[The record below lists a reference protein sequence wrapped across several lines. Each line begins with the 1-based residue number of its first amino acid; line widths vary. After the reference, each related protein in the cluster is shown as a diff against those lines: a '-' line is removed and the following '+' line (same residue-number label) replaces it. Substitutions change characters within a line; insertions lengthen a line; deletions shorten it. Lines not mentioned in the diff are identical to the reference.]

1 MLNRLVS
8 NTENRAISFQSIWGA
23 GDSLA
28 WQSQSGANVTPDSSL
43 TIAAF
48 YGGVS
53 LISNAISTLPMDC
66 YIRKNGQRYPLRP
79 KPEWVDK
86 PDLDISGASHW
97 QQVVISLL
105 IWGNSYTRVFRD
117 KQGNIVNLIA
127 LDPTLVDVVRG
138 QNGRKVFKYQG
149 ENDKPLTSIDVIH
162 ITDMLMPGAIKGK
175 GRVEALKENFGLAVA
190 LESFAAR
197 FFGGGV
203 QTSGIIEFPG
213 NLSKEQAKMVA
224 EGFDSRHRGFR
235 NSHKTG
241 VLSGGATYKPT
252 TTPND
257 ANQFLQSREY
267 AVLDVCRVLQIP
279 PHMLGVTQGSQ
290 ARASV
295 EQLAIDFTTHALRP
309 IVEKIERAYS
319 DLLPKSAFIKFNI
332 DALVRADFLTRMQG
346 YNVATLG
353 GWKSIND
360 VRRLEDDAPVDGG
373 DQYRV
378 PLTNVNVNAS
388 DLVAEEKK
396 VGMLQKLVAS
406 GFQPEEALA
415 ALGLPTIGHTGV
427 PSNALQPVSSIDPNN
442 PASVYDVVSE

>member
-1 MLNRLVS
+1 MLNRLAS
-8 NTENRAISFQSIWGA
+8 STENRAISFQSIWGA

-28 WQSQSGANVTPDSSL
+28 WQSNSGANVTPDSSL

-66 YIRKNGQRYPLRP
+66 YIRKSGQRVPFRP
-79 KPEWVDK
+79 KPEWVMK
-86 PDLDISGASHW
+86 PDLDIAATAHW

-105 IWGNSYTRVFRD
+105 VWGNSYTRVFRD
-117 KQGNIVNLIA
+117 KAGDIVNLVA
-127 LDPTLVDVVRG
+127 LDPTLVDVTRG
-138 QNGRKVFKYQG
+138 KNGRKIFKYQG
-149 ENDKPLTSIDVIH
+149 EDNKPLTSYEVIH

-175 GRVEALKENFGLAVA
+175 GRVEALKENFGLAIA

-213 NLSKEQAKMVA
+213 NLSKEQAKAVA
-224 EGFDSRHRGFR
+224 EGFDSRHRGYR
-235 NSHKTG
+235 QAHRTG
-241 VLSGGATYKPT
+241 VLAGGATYKQT
-252 TTPND
+252 STPND

-279 PHMLGVTQGSQ
+279 PHMLGITNGSQ

-309 IVEKIERAYS
+309 VVEKIERAYS
-319 DLLPKSAFIKFNI
+319 ELLPNQAFIKFNL
-332 DALVRADFLTRMQG
+332 DALIRADFLTRMQG
-346 YNVATLG
+346 YSIATNG
-353 GWKSIND
+353 GWKSVND

-378 PLTNVNVNAS
+378 PLANVSVSAS
-388 DLVAEEKK
+388 DLAAEEKK
-396 VGMLQKLVAS
+396 ISMLQKLIAS
-406 GFQPEEALA
+406 GYDPAESLS
-415 ALGLPTIGHTGV
+415 ALGLPPIMHTGV
-427 PSNALQPVSSIDPNN
+427 PSNALQPVASIDPND
-442 PASVYDVVSE
+442 PASVYEVQ

>member
-8 NTENRAISFQSIWGA
+8 GGENRAISFQSIWGA

-28 WQSQSGANVTPDSSL
+28 WQSNSGANVTPDSSL

-53 LISNAISTLPMDC
+53 LISNAIATLPMDC
-66 YIRKNGQRYPLRP
+66 YIRKNGQRVAFRP
-79 KPEWVDK
+79 KPEWVVK
-86 PDLDISGASHW
+86 PDLDIASTAHW
-97 QQVVISLL
+97 QQVVISIL

-117 KQGNIVNLIA
+117 RNGDVVNLIA

-138 QNGRKVFKYQG
+138 KNGRKIFKYQG
-149 ENDKPLTSIDVIH
+149 EEGKPLTSSEIIH
-162 ITDMLMPGAIKGK
+162 ITDMLMPGALKGK

-197 FFGGGV
+197 FFGGGI
-203 QTSGIIEFPG
+203 QTSGIIEYPG
-213 NLSKEQAKMVA
+213 NLNKEQAKLLV
-224 EGFDSRHRGFR
+224 EGFDSRHRGYR
-235 NSHKTG
+235 NAHKTG
-241 VLSGGATYKPT
+241 VLSGGAKYVQTS
-252 TTPND
+252 TPND
-257 ANQFLQSREY
+257 SNQFLQSREY

-279 PHMLGVTQGSQ
+279 PHMLGITNGSQ

-319 DLLPKSAFIKFNI
+319 DLLPNQAFIKFNI
-332 DALVRADFLTRMQG
+332 DALIRADFLTRMQG
-346 YNVATLG
+346 YSIATTG

-360 VRRLEDDAPVDGG
+360 VRRLEDDAPVDNG

-378 PLTNVNVNAS
+378 PLANVEVAAA

-396 VGMLQKLVAS
+396 IAMLQKLIAS
-406 GFQPEEALA
+406 GFDPASALEAM
-415 ALGLPTIGHTGV
+415 GLSPITHTGV
-427 PSNALQPVSSIDPNN
+427 PSNALQSVASIDPND
-442 PASVYDVVSE
+442 PASVYEVQ

>member
-1 MLNRLVS
+1 MLNRLAS
-8 NTENRAISFQSIWGA
+8 STENRAISFQSIWGA

-28 WQSQSGANVTPDSSL
+28 WQSNSGANVTPDSSL

-66 YIRKNGQRYPLRP
+66 YIRKNGQRVPFRP
-79 KPEWVDK
+79 KPEWVMK
-86 PDLDISGASHW
+86 PDLDIAATAHW

-105 IWGNSYTRVFRD
+105 VWGNSYTRVFRD
-117 KQGNIVNLIA
+117 KAGDIVNLVA
-127 LDPTLVDVVRG
+127 LDPTLVDVTRG
-138 QNGRKVFKYQG
+138 KNGRKIFKYQG
-149 ENDKPLTSIDVIH
+149 EDNKPLTSYEVIH

-175 GRVEALKENFGLAVA
+175 GRVEALKENFGLAIA

-213 NLSKEQAKMVA
+213 NLSKEQAKAVA
-224 EGFDSRHRGFR
+224 EGFDSRHRGYR
-235 NSHKTG
+235 QAHRTG
-241 VLSGGATYKPT
+241 VLAGGATYKQT
-252 TTPND
+252 STPND

-279 PHMLGVTQGSQ
+279 PHMLGITNGSQ

-309 IVEKIERAYS
+309 VVEKIERAYS
-319 DLLPKSAFIKFNI
+319 ELLPNQAFIKFNL
-332 DALVRADFLTRMQG
+332 DALIRADFLTRMQG
-346 YNVATLG
+346 YSIATNG
-353 GWKSIND
+353 GWKSVND

-378 PLTNVNVNAS
+378 PLANVSVSAS
-388 DLVAEEKK
+388 DLAAEEKK
-396 VGMLQKLVAS
+396 ISMLQKLIAS
-406 GFQPEEALA
+406 GYDPAESLS
-415 ALGLPTIGHTGV
+415 ALGLPPIMHTGV
-427 PSNALQPVSSIDPNN
+427 PSNALQPVASIDPND
-442 PASVYDVVSE
+442 PASVYEVQ

>member
-8 NTENRAISFQSIWGA
+8 GGENRAISFQSIWGA

-28 WQSQSGANVTPDSSL
+28 WQSNSGANVTPDSSL

-53 LISNAISTLPMDC
+53 LISNAIATLPMDC
-66 YIRKNGQRYPLRP
+66 YIRKNGQRVAFRP
-79 KPEWVDK
+79 KPEWVIK
-86 PDLDISGASHW
+86 PDLDIASTAHW
-97 QQVVISLL
+97 QQVVISIL

-117 KQGNIVNLIA
+117 RNGDVVNLIA

-138 QNGRKVFKYQG
+138 KNGRKIFKYQG
-149 ENDKPLTSIDVIH
+149 EEGKPLTSSEIIH
-162 ITDMLMPGAIKGK
+162 ITDMLMPGALKGK

-197 FFGGGV
+197 FFGGGI
-203 QTSGIIEFPG
+203 QTSGIIEYPG
-213 NLSKEQAKMVA
+213 NLNKEQAKLLV
-224 EGFDSRHRGFR
+224 EGFDSRHRGYR
-235 NSHKTG
+235 NAHKTG
-241 VLSGGATYKPT
+241 VLSGGAKYVQTS
-252 TTPND
+252 TPND
-257 ANQFLQSREY
+257 SNQFLQSREY

-279 PHMLGVTQGSQ
+279 PHMLGITNGSQ

-319 DLLPKSAFIKFNI
+319 DLLPNQAFIKFNL
-332 DALVRADFLTRMQG
+332 DALIRADFLTRMQG
-346 YNVATLG
+346 YNIATLG

-360 VRRLEDDAPVDGG
+360 VRRLEDDAPVEGG

-378 PLTNVNVNAS
+378 PLTNVDVHAS
-388 DLVAEEKK
+388 DLVAEQMK
-396 VGMLQKLVAS
+396 VDMIQKLVAS
-406 GFQPEEALA
+406 GYDPESVAKIIGLSPAPNSA
-415 ALGLPTIGHTGV
+415 AVVTGG
-427 PSNALQPVSSIDPNN
+427 Q
-442 PASVYDVVSE
+442 

>member
-8 NTENRAISFQSIWGA
+8 NAESRAISFQSIWGA

-28 WQSQSGANVTPDSSL
+28 WQSNSGANVTPDSSL
-43 TIAAF
+43 TISAF

-66 YIRKNGQRYPLRP
+66 FVRKNGQRVPFRP
-79 KPEWVDK
+79 KPEWVMR
-86 PDLDISGASHW
+86 PDLDIAATAHW

-105 IWGNSYTRVFRD
+105 VWGNSYTRVFRD
-117 KQGNIVNLIA
+117 RKGDVVNLVA

-138 QNGRKVFKYQG
+138 KNGRKIFKYQG
-149 ENDKPLTSIDVIH
+149 EDNKPLTSLDVIH
-162 ITDMLMPGAIKGK
+162 ITDMLMPGAVKGK
-175 GRVEALKENFGLAVA
+175 GRVEALKENFGLAIA

-213 NLSKEQAKMVA
+213 NLSKEQAKQIA
-224 EGFDSRHRGFR
+224 EGFDSRHRGYR
-235 NSHKTG
+235 QAHRTG
-241 VLSGGATYKPT
+241 VLGGGAKYVQTS
-252 TTPND
+252 TPND

-279 PHMLGVTQGSQ
+279 PHMLGITNGSQ

-319 DLLPKSAFIKFNI
+319 ELLPNQAFIKFNL
-332 DALVRADFLTRMQG
+332 DALIRADFLTRMQG
-346 YNVATLG
+346 YSIATNG

-378 PLTNVNVNAS
+378 PLANVDVKAA
-388 DLVAEEKK
+388 DLVVEEKK
-396 VGMLQKLVAS
+396 ISMLQKLIAS
-406 GFQPEEALA
+406 GFKPEEAA
-415 ALGLPTIGHTGV
+415 KALDLPTIPHSGV
-427 PSNALQPVSSIDPNN
+427 PTNALQPVASIDPND
-442 PASVYDVVSE
+442 PGSVYEVQ

>member
-1 MLNRLVS
+1 MLNRLV
-8 NTENRAISFQSIWGA
+8 NNGEERAISFQSIWGA

-28 WQSQSGANVTPDSSL
+28 WQSNSGASVTPDSSL
-43 TIAAF
+43 TISAF

-53 LISNAISTLPMDC
+53 LISNAIATLPMDC
-66 YIRKNGQRYPLRP
+66 YIRKSGQRVAFRP
-79 KPEWVDK
+79 KPEWVMK
-86 PDLDISGASHW
+86 PDLDIASTAHW
-97 QQVVISLL
+97 QQIVISLL
-105 IWGNSYTRVFRD
+105 VWGNSYTRVFRD
-117 KQGNIVNLIA
+117 KSGDIVNLVA

-138 QNGRKVFKYQG
+138 KNGRKIFKYQG
-149 ENDKPLTSIDVIH
+149 EDNKPLTSLDVIH

-175 GRVEALKENFGLAVA
+175 GRVDALKENFGLAIA

-203 QTSGIIEFPG
+203 QTSGIIEYPG
-213 NLSKEQAKMVA
+213 NLSKEQAKALV
-224 EGFDSRHRGFR
+224 EGFDSRHKGYRQA
-235 NSHKTG
+235 HKTG
-241 VLSGGATYKPT
+241 ILGGGAKYVQTS
-252 TTPND
+252 TPND

-279 PHMLGVTQGSQ
+279 PHMLGITNGSQ

-319 DLLPKSAFIKFNI
+319 ELLPNQAFIKFNL
-332 DALVRADFLTRMQG
+332 DALIRADFLTRMQG
-346 YNVATLG
+346 YSIATNG

-378 PLTNVNVNAS
+378 PLANVDVKAA
-388 DLVAEEKK
+388 DLVVEEKK
-396 VGMLQKLVAS
+396 ISMLQKLIAS
-406 GFQPEEALA
+406 GFNPEEAAA
-415 ALGLPTIGHTGV
+415 ALELPSIGHTGV
-427 PSNALQPVSSIDPNN
+427 PTNALQSVAQINPNDPG
-442 PASVYDVVSE
+442 SVYEVQ

>member
-1 MLNRLVS
+1 MLNRLAS
-8 NTENRAISFQSIWGA
+8 STENRAISFQSIWGA

-28 WQSQSGANVTPDSSL
+28 WQSNSGANVTPDSSL

-66 YIRKNGQRYPLRP
+66 YFRKNGQRVPFRP
-79 KPEWVDK
+79 KPEWVVK
-86 PDLDISGASHW
+86 PDLDIAATAHW

-105 IWGNSYTRVFRD
+105 VWGNSYTRVFRD
-117 KQGNIVNLIA
+117 KAGDIVNLVA
-127 LDPTLVDVVRG
+127 LDPTLVDVTCG
-138 QNGRKVFKYQG
+138 KNGRKIFKYQG
-149 ENDKPLTSIDVIH
+149 EDNKPLTSYEVIH
-162 ITDMLMPGAIKGK
+162 ITDMLMPGAILGK
-175 GRVEALKENFGLAVA
+175 GRVDALKENFGLAIA

-213 NLSKEQAKMVA
+213 NLSKEQAKAVA
-224 EGFDSRHRGFR
+224 EGFDSRHRGYR
-235 NSHKTG
+235 QAHRTG
-241 VLSGGATYKPT
+241 VLAGGATYKQT
-252 TTPND
+252 STPND

-279 PHMLGVTQGSQ
+279 PHMLGITNGSQ

-319 DLLPKSAFIKFNI
+319 DLLPNQAFIKFNI
-332 DALVRADFLTRMQG
+332 DALIRADFLTRMQG
-346 YNVATLG
+346 YSIATTG
-353 GWKSIND
+353 GWKSVND

-378 PLTNVNVNAS
+378 PLANVSVSAA
-388 DLVAEEKK
+388 DLAAEEKK
-396 VGMLQKLVAS
+396 ISMLQKLIAS
-406 GFQPEEALA
+406 GYDPAESLS
-415 ALGLPTIGHTGV
+415 ALGLPPIMHTGV
-427 PSNALQPVSSIDPNN
+427 PSNALQPVASIDPND
-442 PASVYDVVSE
+442 PASVYEVQ

>member
-8 NTENRAISFQSIWGA
+8 GGENRAISFQSIWGA

-28 WQSQSGANVTPDSSL
+28 WQSNSGANVTPDSSL

-53 LISNAISTLPMDC
+53 LISNAIATLPMDC
-66 YIRKNGQRYPLRP
+66 YIRKNGQRVAFRP
-79 KPEWVDK
+79 KPEWVIK
-86 PDLDISGASHW
+86 PDLDIASTAHW
-97 QQVVISLL
+97 QQVVISIL

-117 KQGNIVNLIA
+117 RNGDVVNLIA

-138 QNGRKVFKYQG
+138 KNGRKIFKYQG
-149 ENDKPLTSIDVIH
+149 EEGKPLTSSEIIH
-162 ITDMLMPGAIKGK
+162 ITDMLMPGALKGK

-197 FFGGGV
+197 FFGGGI
-203 QTSGIIEFPG
+203 QTSGIIEYPG
-213 NLSKEQAKMVA
+213 NLNKEQAKLLV
-224 EGFDSRHRGFR
+224 EGFDSRHRGYR
-235 NSHKTG
+235 NAHKTG
-241 VLSGGATYKPT
+241 VLSGGAKYVQTS
-252 TTPND
+252 TPND
-257 ANQFLQSREY
+257 SNQFLQSREY

-279 PHMLGVTQGSQ
+279 PHMLGITNGSQ

-319 DLLPKSAFIKFNI
+319 DLLPNQAFIKFNL
-332 DALVRADFLTRMQG
+332 DALIRADFLTRMQG
-346 YNVATLG
+346 YNIATLG

-360 VRRLEDDAPVDGG
+360 VRRLEDDAPVEGG

-378 PLTNVNVNAS
+378 PLTNVDVHAS
-388 DLVAEEKK
+388 DLVAEQMK
-396 VGMLQKLVAS
+396 VDMIQKLVAS
-406 GFQPEEALA
+406 GYDPESVAKIIGLSPIPDA
-415 ALGLPTIGHTGV
+415 ATVTGG
-427 PSNALQPVSSIDPNN
+427 Q
-442 PASVYDVVSE
+442 

>member
-8 NTENRAISFQSIWGA
+8 NGEERAISFQSIWGA

-28 WQSQSGANVTPDSSL
+28 WQSNSGASVTPDSSL

-66 YIRKNGQRYPLRP
+66 YIRKNGQRVPFRP
-79 KPEWVDK
+79 KPEWVIK
-86 PDLDISGASHW
+86 PDLDIASTAHW
-97 QQVVISLL
+97 QQVVISILV
-105 IWGNSYTRVFRD
+105 WGNSYTRVFRD
-117 KQGNIVNLIA
+117 KRTGEVVNLVA
-127 LDPTLVDVVRG
+127 LDPTLVDVTRG
-138 QNGRKVFKYQG
+138 KNGRKVFRYQG
-149 ENDKPLTSIDVIH
+149 EEGKVLTSDEIIH
-162 ITDMLMPGAIKGK
+162 ITDMLMPGAVKGK
-175 GRVEALKENFGLAVA
+175 GRVDALKENFGLAIA

-203 QTSGIIEFPG
+203 QTSGIIEYPG
-213 NLSKEQAKMVA
+213 NLSKEQAKALV
-224 EGFDSRHRGFR
+224 EGFDSRHRGYR
-235 NSHKTG
+235 QAHRTG
-241 VLSGGATYKPT
+241 ILGGGAKYVQTS
-252 TTPND
+252 TPND

-279 PHMLGVTQGSQ
+279 PHMLGITNGSQ

-309 IVEKIERAYS
+309 VVEKIERAYS
-319 DLLPKSAFIKFNI
+319 DLLPNQAFIKFNL
-332 DALVRADFLTRMQG
+332 DALIRADFLTRMQG
-346 YNVATLG
+346 YSIATTG

-360 VRRLEDDAPVDGG
+360 VRRLEDDAPVANG

-378 PLTNVNVNAS
+378 PLANVEVTAA

-396 VGMLQKLVAS
+396 IGMLQKLVAS
-406 GFQPEEALA
+406 GFKPEEALA
-415 ALGLPTIGHTGV
+415 ALGLPAIGHTGV
-427 PSNALQPVSSIDPNN
+427 PTNALQPVASIDPND
-442 PASVYDVVSE
+442 PASVYEVQ

>member
-8 NTENRAISFQSIWGA
+8 GGENRAISFQSIWGA

-28 WQSQSGANVTPDSSL
+28 WQSNSGANVTPDSSL

-53 LISNAISTLPMDC
+53 LISNAIATLPMDC
-66 YIRKNGQRYPLRP
+66 YIRKNGQRVAFRP
-79 KPEWVDK
+79 KPEWVVK
-86 PDLDISGASHW
+86 PDLDIASTAHW
-97 QQVVISLL
+97 QQVVISIL

-117 KQGNIVNLIA
+117 RNGDVVNLIA

-138 QNGRKVFKYQG
+138 KNGRKIFKYQG
-149 ENDKPLTSIDVIH
+149 EEGKPLTSSEIIH
-162 ITDMLMPGAIKGK
+162 ITDMLMPGALKGK

-197 FFGGGV
+197 FFGGGI
-203 QTSGIIEFPG
+203 QTSGIIEYPG
-213 NLSKEQAKMVA
+213 NLNKEQAKLLV
-224 EGFDSRHRGFR
+224 EGFDSRHRGYR
-235 NSHKTG
+235 NAHKTG
-241 VLSGGATYKPT
+241 VLSGGAKYVQTS
-252 TTPND
+252 TPND
-257 ANQFLQSREY
+257 SNQFLQSREY

-279 PHMLGVTQGSQ
+279 PHMLGITNGSQ

-319 DLLPKSAFIKFNI
+319 DLLPNQAFIKFNL
-332 DALVRADFLTRMQG
+332 DALIRADFLTRMQG
-346 YNVATLG
+346 YNIATLG

-360 VRRLEDDAPVDGG
+360 VRRLEDDAPVEGG

-378 PLTNVNVNAS
+378 PLTNVDVHAS
-388 DLVAEEKK
+388 DLVAEQMK
-396 VGMLQKLVAS
+396 VDMIQKLVAS
-406 GFQPEEALA
+406 GYDPESVAKIIGLSPAPSSA
-415 ALGLPTIGHTGV
+415 AIVAGG
-427 PSNALQPVSSIDPNN
+427 Q
-442 PASVYDVVSE
+442 

>member
-1 MLNRLVS
+1 MLERLIGQQGES
-8 NTENRAISFQSIWGA
+8 RAISFQSIWGA

-66 YIRKNGQRYPLRP
+66 YVRKDGQRVPFRP
-79 KPEWVDK
+79 KPEWVLQ
-86 PDLDISGASHW
+86 PDLDIASTAHW
-97 QQVVISLL
+97 QQIVISLL

-117 KQGNIVNLIA
+117 KAGDIVNLVA

-138 QNGRKVFKYQG
+138 KNGRKVFKYKG
-149 ENDKPLTSIDVIH
+149 ENDKPLTSYEVIH

-213 NLSKEQAKMVA
+213 NLSKEQAKQIA

-235 NSHKTG
+235 QAHRTG
-241 VLSGGATYKPT
+241 VLSGGATYKQT
-252 TTPND
+252 STPND

-279 PHMLGVTQGSQ
+279 PHMLGITNGSQ

-319 DLLPKSAFIKFNI
+319 VLLPNQAFIKFNL
-332 DALVRADFLTRMQG
+332 DALIRADFLTRMQG
-346 YNVATLG
+346 FSIATQG
-353 GWKSIND
+353 GWMSIND
-360 VRRLEDDAPVDGG
+360 IKRLEDNPPVEGG
-373 DQYRV
+373 DVYRV
-378 PLTNVNVNAS
+378 PLANVNINAA
-388 DLVAEEKK
+388 DLVADEKK
-396 VGMLQKLVAS
+396 VNMLQKLVAS
-406 GFQPEEALA
+406 GFAPEEALA
-415 ALGLPTIGHTGV
+415 ALGLPTIPHTGV
-427 PSNALQPVSSIDPNN
+427 PVTALQSVASIDPND
-442 PASVYDVVSE
+442 PSSVYGVQ